1 MNSINLRFFIALLL
15 SLVLTIIPL
24 PHLLANFR
32 PPWVMLLVLYLQFF
46 LPGLFSISLV
56 VILGLILDVLLST
69 VLGEHIF
76 ALSLVCWIASNK
88 SRRFSLFSME
98 QQMALIGA
106 FALLYELLILITDAC
121 FGYRVG
127 FILPLTGTALVSVLL
142 WPWIRLLADDRLLVR
157 VVYRR

>member
-1 MNSINLRFFIALLL
+1 MNSINLRFFIALLM

-24 PHLLANFR
+24 PHLLVNFR
-32 PPWVMLLVLYLQFF
+32 PPWVMLLILYLQFF
-46 LPGLFSISLV
+46 LPGLFSMSLV
-56 VILGLILDVLLST
+56 IIMGLILDVLLST

-76 ALSLVCWIASNK
+76 ALTFVCWIASNK

-106 FALLYELLILITDAC
+106 FALLYELLILVTDAC

-127 FILPLTGTALVSVLL
+127 FMLPLIGTSLVSVLL
-142 WPWIRLLADDRLLVR
+142 WPWIRLLADDSLLVK
-157 VVYRR
+157 VAYRR